1 MEARRRDG
9 VAEPGG
15 RLVQV
20 FQQPNDLQHHLARVR
35 ERRVLIRQLA
45 GIDSILVHGTPLTR
59 ALVDAPIVQVTCGDV
74 QRNMLRLAPYRL
86 TPLILRIVTVPST
99 QKITKAVKR
108 KVKPS
113 CGWPTVCPRAISRL
127 PKTSASTC

>member
-1 MEARRRDG
+1 MEARPRDS

-20 FQQPNDLQHHLARVR
+20 FQQPDDLQHHLTRVR

-45 GIDSILVHGTPLTR
+45 GTDWILVHSTPPTR

-74 QRNMLRLAPYRL
+74 QRNMPRRASYRL
-86 TPLILRIVTVPST
+86 TPLMLRIVTVPS
-99 QKITKAVKR
+99 
-108 KVKPS
+108 P
-113 CGWPTVCPRAISRL
+113 
-127 PKTSASTC
+127 PKTPKPVTTKVTPTCARPPV

>member
-9 VAEPGG
+9 VAKPGG

-20 FQQPNDLQHHLARVR
+20 FQQPDDLQHHLTRVR

-45 GIDSILVHGTPLTR
+45 GIDSILVHGTPPTR

-74 QRNMLRLAPYRL
+74 QRNMPRRVPYLL
-86 TPLILRIVTVPST
+86 TPLMLRIVTVPST
-99 QKITKAVKR
+99 QKTTKAVKR
-108 KVKPS
+108 KVRPS
-113 CGWPTVCPRAISRL
+113 AGCPPADPRPARR
-127 PKTSASTC
+127 